1 MEKQSRIRLPFEL
14 ACLTKDEW
22 VEIVQQARFSAID
35 REIIRQTLILGRT
48 QIEAGAYI
56 DRDRKTV
63 CRHMK
68 SIIKRAQEIKE
79 KLNIVH

>member
-1 MEKQSRIRLPFEL
+1 VEKQSRIKLPLEL
-14 ACLTKDEW
+14 ACLTRDEW

-48 QIEAGAYI
+48 EIEAGVYV

-63 CRHMK
+63 CRHLK
-68 SIIKRAQEIKE
+68 LIIKRAQEIKS
-79 KLNIVH
+79 KLNIVC